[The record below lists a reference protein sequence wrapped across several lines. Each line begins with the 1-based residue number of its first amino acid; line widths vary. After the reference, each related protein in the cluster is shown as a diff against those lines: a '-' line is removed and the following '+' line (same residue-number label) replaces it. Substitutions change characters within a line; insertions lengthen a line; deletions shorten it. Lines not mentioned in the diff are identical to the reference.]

1 MCRYCTKK
9 YFPQRSRIEASHVGR
24 PRHFGSLFLHITLNS
39 VWTLHTMHSACK
51 IYQGR
56 QSIHPDQM
64 PSHQTGWSWSSAA
77 LTFLLGS
84 VEINMVHIWSI
95 YESTFKF
102 IWSEHLIIACMA
114 TVTWGQALR
123 SQLHA
128 LHLLHAFNCLFQH
141 FREEPVEW
149 NYSHKHKDAIEGWVL
164 KSHLMVRRCP
174 VISGDSVTGS
184 RWRWMPRRHHQSK
197 YKYKFLQLCRWCTR
211 CLFQNAVT
219 PVWSEGRLC
228 RYQVPTNDFT
238 ILLLLRME

>member
-1 MCRYCTKK
+1 MKK

-51 IYQGR
+51 IYQER

-123 SQLHA
+123 FQLHA

-141 FREEPVEW
+141 FREW
-149 NYSHKHKDAIEGWVL
+149 NYSHKDKDAIEGWVL
-164 KSHLMVRRCP
+164 KNHLMVRRCP

>member
-1 MCRYCTKK
+1 MEAACPESLRCRKNSLKFSDFWKGSCIIWKIFCYEIKGLHTSTKMCRYCTKK

-39 VWTLHTMHSACK
+39 VWTLHTIHSACK
-51 IYQGR
+51 IYQER

-141 FREEPVEW
+141 FREW
-149 NYSHKHKDAIEGWVL
+149 NYSHKDIK
-164 KSHLMVRRCP
+164 M
-174 VISGDSVTGS
+174 
-184 RWRWMPRRHHQSK
+184 Q
-197 YKYKFLQLCRWCTR
+197 
-211 CLFQNAVT
+211 
-219 PVWSEGRLC
+219 
-228 RYQVPTNDFT
+228 
-238 ILLLLRME
+238 